1 MGDNS
6 IIQGLWIGPRLSPL
20 ERLSIAS
27 FLANGHAFHLYAYD
41 PIDGVP
47 KGTRVLPA
55 EAVLPRSRIFRY
67 HEAASGRVAK
77 LRSRV
82 FGRKK
87 GSYAGFAN
95 VFRYKL
101 LLERG
106 GWWVD
111 LDTVCLRPFDFPS
124 EYVFSSEM
132 DKGVDVV
139 DLGAMKIPA
148 GAAIAEYLFQESDR
162 KDPKKIHFGDTG
174 CVLMGRA
181 VERFHM
187 QQYVQPSRAFCP
199 IDCHNWEAA
208 LRPGAGCNIGP
219 ETFAVHFWNEMWRR
233 NGRDKDAAYP
243 PDCLF
248 ERLKSRYLA
257 AQSR

>member
-47 KGTRVLPA
+47 EGTRVLPA
-55 EAVLPRSRIFRY
+55 EAILPRSRIFRY
-67 HEAASGRVAK
+67 REPAYGRLAK

-82 FGRKK
+82 FGAKL

-95 VFRYKL
+95 LFRFKL
-101 LLERG
+101 LLEKG

-111 LDTVCLRPFDFPS
+111 LDTVCLRPFDFPG
-124 EYVFSSEM
+124 EYVFSSEI
-132 DKGVDVV
+132 DRGAEAV
-139 DLGAMKIPA
+139 DLAAIKVPA
-148 GAAIAEYLFQESDR
+148 GSAIAGYLFQESDR
-162 KDPKKIHFGDTG
+162 KTPKDLYYGEIGP
-174 CVLMGRA
+174 VLLGRA
-181 VERFHM
+181 VERFHL
-187 QQYVQPSRAFCP
+187 QQYVQPSHVFCP
-199 IDCHNWEAA
+199 IDFPDWEAA
-208 LRPGAGCNIGP
+208 LRSGGDSKICP
-219 ETFAVHFWNEMWRR
+219 EAFAVHLWNEMWRR
-233 NGRDKDAAYP
+233 NGRDKDAVYP

-257 AQSR
+257 A